1 MSCEVESV
9 DDSFELRCM
18 RGGVSFLV
26 ELQKSLAVL
35 LFKTE
40 VSCHVEILS

>member
-1 MSCEVESV
+1 MSCEVGSV

-18 RGGVSFLV
+18 RGEVPLV
-26 ELQKSLAVL
+26 ELQKSLTVL